1 MGGKKK
7 SKSMSGSYSMK
18 GTAPV
23 GVGVKKGSLTT
34 NGNGPPPL
42 SYPADPPDDENM
54 NEIIDENVN
63 LTVVLPDGSQ
73 KQQTIEPNIP
83 MMDLLINLSA
93 SNKLNPAAHSLVV
106 LTGDKWKQID
116 FKANKTIGLLAGED
130 RQVSVQII
138 KKKVEEKV
146 RPKSTAQPFEM
157 TYRFTVNLPH
167 NQKKV
172 LRISPK
178 LTLGEVRQLICKEKN
193 FDPSRYVFLLPG
205 NPNNSLEDSV
215 TVGDLK
221 TSEINFVSIG
231 MIEAASSRSMPNLAF
246 AAARANKDASETRD
260 DSQFMPSAGEKK
272 AKRGFLS
279 FLGKKDKKFKPQQQD
294 TEIESRPKKSESFN
308 VRTGRDSESVQ
319 ARPKTM
325 YHEQSGELEHFG
337 ISKTTGDLHRFSDK
351 TEFRKS
357 TGSTL
362 MAVNENVILST
373 KTENVPP
380 ETASSKQNKRL
391 SGSGAPPKKSAKKR
405 AAPPPPQ
412 MNKTQPLTVQVEIDV
427 HSKLPEENRIEIP
440 AERVH
445 SKKNHSRNSSD
456 SSGYHELTV
465 SGAESPDA
473 NKTDNLQT
481 TLDTTSIDS
490 AEHFNG
496 DSGIRD
502 MSPVNQRSTSKVVG
516 DVSRDSSVDIDKPLA
531 PGKKKKRAPL
541 PPPGMTAGSVV
552 TSETK
557 ISPPSQTQES
567 TEIHSKMDKADEF
580 EALQAMEEVT
590 MKFNIEDSDEDDDLR
605 MVEDSSIHSEDID
618 IDVSHRQRPPT
629 FVAPP
634 PPTEPPPEDSEPV
647 DLNMMVNQVDKID
660 IGVGE
665 DTTSSGPDSANS
677 SPMSIP
683 RRGSRSSNSSINTL
697 EDLSLAFAQ
706 TIEAGEEA
714 LGIDSDNDSV
724 QEELKRAMPEFK
736 DNISK
741 LTQDGDEEGSP
752 SSRSQMSEQ
761 AEDSDQ
767 SFIIHETSKDE
778 NKDEEVKSPQGNRES
793 SEITYDFTIDAVPS
807 DFQNEKDEESDES
820 FFVEETIILPAA
832 PGILDFGSP
841 RKIPDLESP
850 KEHKVLSLPTQEEIP
865 ADESVPTDYTEDEV
879 ETAPVV
885 EEKPPEK
892 EEFVLTFDELSNV
905 DFSASNPKEQRKLR
919 RDSNEVPRVNYRI
932 EFRSSADFDT
942 EAEDLIKAVP
952 ATVVN
957 EEPVFN
963 DDGENSNYDNGAK
976 TKCSELSFSPDYEGE
991 AEHMLE
997 EKSIS
1002 MINLPAQRTPVKD
1015 SNSDNNGAPS
1025 ETYASSTKIVLSAS
1039 QSPSSQVSET
1049 SPRKDDSFD
1058 SNSLMQAQYNQLQ
1071 QQFTMW
1077 QNQLVQN
1084 QKLLASQGASDFS
1097 TNQMAGKDDPSNLQL
1112 QQLQLQIQM
1121 QQQMMLQL
1129 QQSMQ
1134 ALALQ
1139 NTLQTLPQTVNQPLV
1154 ATGTLQSQQIPP
1166 PPPST
1171 QIFTKDN
1178 EKYRPPSPEEEM
1190 PRGHIKVLS
1199 HSEPPAAPAAPPL
1212 PTVVTSKPKPSKAD
1226 AKYSKPKQKRFE
1238 RELDPREQLMLD
1250 IRNFGKKH
1258 LHKTNYRRFQS
1269 KRPTGINDEEPIF
1282 V

>member
-1 MGGKKK
+1 MGIRI

-18 GTAPV
+18 GTPA

-54 NEIIDENVN
+54 NEIIDENVD

-73 KQQTIEPNIP
+73 KQQSVESNIP
-83 MMDLLINLSA
+83 MMDLLINLAA

-130 RQVSVQII
+130 KQVSVQII

-178 LTLGEVRQLICKEKN
+178 LTLAEVRQLICKEKN
-193 FDPSRYVFLLPG
+193 FDPSRYVFLLPS
-205 NPNNSLEDSV
+205 NPNNSLDDSV

-221 TSEINFVSIG
+221 SSEINFVSIG
-231 MIEAASSRSMPNLAF
+231 MIEAASSRSMPDLAF
-246 AAARANKDASETRD
+246 AAARSNKEASGTRD
-260 DSQFMPSAGEKK
+260 DSPYMPSAGEKK

-279 FLGKKDKKFKPQQQD
+279 FLGKKDKKFKPQQHD
-294 TEIESRPKKSESFN
+294 MEIEVQSRPKKSESFN
-308 VRTGRDSESVQ
+308 TRPGRDAESKQ
-319 ARPKTM
+319 GRPKTM
-325 YHEQSGELEHFG
+325 YDQSSELDHFG
-337 ISKTTGDLHRFSDK
+337 LRRTTGDLHKFSDNA
-351 TEFRKS
+351 EFRKS

-362 MAVNENVILST
+362 MAVNENSVLST
-373 KTENVPP
+373 KSDTLPQEVN
-380 ETASSKQNKRL
+380 SSKQNKRL
-391 SGSGAPPKKSAKKR
+391 SASGAPPKKSAKKR

-412 MNKTQPLTVQVEIDV
+412 MNKAQPRTVQVEIDV
-427 HSKLPEENRIEIP
+427 HSKLPEENTIEIP
-440 AERVH
+440 TERVH

-473 NKTDNLQT
+473 NKNDNLQT
-481 TLDTTSIDS
+481 TIDTTSIDS
-490 AEHFNG
+490 ADHFNG

-502 MSPVNQRSTSKVVG
+502 MSPVNRRSASKG
-516 DVSRDSSVDIDKPLA
+516 TKEGSRDSSLDIDKPL
-531 PGKKKKRAPL
+531 GRKKKRAPL
-541 PPPGMTAGSVV
+541 PPPGMTEGSVE
-552 TSETK
+552 TSESK
-557 ISPPSQTQES
+557 ISPRGTPRAG
-567 TEIHSKMDKADEF
+567 TENHAEKAEEF

-590 MKFNIEDSDEDDDLR
+590 MKFNIDDSDEDEDLR
-605 MVEDSSIHSEDID
+605 MVENSSIHSEDID
-618 IDVSHRQRPPT
+618 VDVSHRQRPPT
-629 FVAPP
+629 FIAPP
-634 PPTEPPPEDSEPV
+634 PPTEPPPDDMEPV
-647 DLNMMVNQVDKID
+647 NINMVVNQVDKID

-665 DTTSSGPDSANS
+665 DTTSSGPNSAKS
-677 SPMSIP
+677 SPMSI
-683 RRGSRSSNSSINTL
+683 RRGGSRSSNSSINTL

-724 QEELKRAMPEFK
+724 KEELKRSMPEFK
-736 DNISK
+736 ESISK
-741 LTQDGDEEGSP
+741 LTQDGAEDSEP
-752 SSRSQMSEQ
+752 SSRSQVSEQ
-761 AEDSDQ
+761 AEDSDH
-767 SFIIHETSKDE
+767 SFIIHD
-778 NKDEEVKSPQGNRES
+778 DDAEVTTKASQGNRES
-793 SEITYDFTIDAVPS
+793 SEITYEFTIDAVPA
-807 DFQNEKDEESDES
+807 DFQNNEGEEEDQGVM
-820 FFVEETIILPAA
+820 FEETVILPAD
-832 PGILDFGSP
+832 PRVFELDSP
-841 RKIPDLESP
+841 RRIPDLDSP
-850 KEHKVLSLPTQEEIP
+850 KEHKVLSLPDYEEIP
-865 ADESVPTDYTEDEV
+865 IDTNVKISDDESDVDEKPA
-879 ETAPVV
+879 E
-885 EEKPPEK
+885 EEKPKEK

-905 DFSASNPKEQRKLR
+905 DFSASNPNEQRKQR
-919 RDSNEVPRVNYRI
+919 SDSSDVPKVNYRI
-932 EFRSSADFDT
+932 EFRSSADLDY

-957 EEPVFN
+957 EEPVFS
-963 DDGENSNYDNGAK
+963 DKLENSDYDSGAK
-976 TKCSELSFSPDYEGE
+976 TKCSELSFSPNYEGE

-1002 MINLPAQRTPVKD
+1002 MINLPAERTPVK
-1015 SNSDNNGAPS
+1015 NSGSDISGAPS
-1025 ETYASSTKIVLSAS
+1025 DTYASSTKILLSG
-1039 QSPSSQVSET
+1039 SPATSSHET
-1049 SPRKDDSFD
+1049 TPRKDDSFD
-1058 SNSLMQAQYNQLQ
+1058 SNNLMQAQYNQMQ
-1071 QQFTMW
+1071 QQFSMW

-1084 QKLLASQGASDFS
+1084 QKLLASQGASEIS
-1097 TNQMAGKDDPSNLQL
+1097 TNQMAGKDDQSNLQL

-1139 NTLQTLPQTVNQPLV
+1139 NTLQTFPQTINQPLV
-1154 ATGTLQSQQIPP
+1154 ATGTFQTQQT
-1166 PPPST
+1166 PPST

-1178 EKYRPPSPEEEM
+1178 EKYRPSSPEED
-1190 PRGHIKVLS
+1190 RGHIKVLS
-1199 HSEPPAAPAAPPL
+1199 TSEPPAAPAAPP
-1212 PTVVTSKPKPSKAD
+1212 PPPSVVTSKPKSSKAD

-1238 RELDPREQLMLD
+1238 RELDPREQLMLE

-1258 LHKTNYRRFQS
+1258 LHKPSYHRFLS
-1269 KRPTGINDEEPIF
+1269 KRRTGINDEEPIF